1 MFFTSSSSHWNED
14 WLNSFK
20 IFVSVTASA
29 VDGQLFV
36 VLQCWHKVFS
46 INKENIIC
54 ILFHFSFLR
63 LPASSA
69 NVKYKSIQQRWFG
82 QRHGV
87 SLLCSGAGWVGKNGC
102 DKMNNG
108 RTPSAATLAWLRI
121 AWSLAVQCRYLCSNS
136 FNSAPVGFNQISIWT
151 TLNKF
156 SGHT

>member
-14 WLNSFK
+14 WVNSLK
-20 IFVSVTASA
+20 IFVSVTVSA

-36 VLQCWHKVFS
+36 VLQCWEVFS
-46 INKENIIC
+46 INKDNIIC

-69 NVKYKSIQQRWFG
+69 KVKYKSIQQRWFG
-82 QRHGV
+82 LQHGA

-121 AWSLAVQCRYLCSNS
+121 SWSLAVLCLYLWSNS
-136 FNSAPVGFNQISIWT
+136 FNSVPVGFNQIYIWT
-151 TLNKF
+151 TLIKL